1 MNICDVPGI
10 LVGQVVKESENTG
23 CTVVLCKN
31 GAVAGVDI
39 RGSAPGTR
47 ETVLLKPGYLIRKI
61 HAVVLTGGSAFGL
74 RAADGVMDY
83 LREQNIGY
91 NANGVIV
98 PIVPAA
104 VIFDLNSHRNP
115 AYPSR
120 DMGYEAARNAVK
132 KLQEGRTGAGR
143 GATVGKILGMENCM
157 AGGVG
162 SCAAEL
168 PGGVRVGALAVV
180 NALGDV
186 LQPGSDRILAGARLP
201 DGSGFADSYQVLK
214 SGKIPGLQS
223 NSNTTLVVAA
233 TDASFSKEEINKVAR
248 MAQNGVARALR
259 PAHTMYDG
267 DIVFALST
275 GDRPADV
282 NLVGETAAILTS
294 EAITRAV
301 KIANGLQ

>member
-1 MNICDVPGI
+1 MNICDIPGI
-10 LVGQVVKESENTG
+10 LVGQAVHEAENTG
-23 CTVVLCKN
+23 CTVVLCKS
-31 GAVAGVDI
+31 GAVGGVDI

-47 ETVLLKPGYLIRKI
+47 ETVLLNPGYLIRKV

-74 RAADGVMDY
+74 RTADGVMDY

-104 VIFDLNSHRNP
+104 VIFDLNPDRDP

-120 DMGYEAARNAVK
+120 DMGYEAARNAAK
-132 KLQEGRTGAGR
+132 NLQEGCTGAGR
-143 GATVGKILGMENCM
+143 GATVGKILGMANCM
-157 AGGVG
+157 VGGVG
-162 SCAAEL
+162 SAATEL
-168 PGGVRVGALAVV
+168 PGNVRVGTLAVV

-186 LQPGSDRILAGARLP
+186 LEPGSNRILAGARLP

-214 SGKIPGLQS
+214 SGKNVGFQS
-223 NSNTTLVVAA
+223 KANTTLVVVA
-233 TDASFSKEEINKVAR
+233 TDAHFSKEEINKVAR
-248 MAQNGVARALR
+248 MAQNGLARVLR

-275 GDRPADV
+275 GDKQADV
-282 NLVGETAAILTS
+282 NLVGETAAILTG
-294 EAITRAV
+294 EAIARAV
-301 KIANGLQ
+301 KIANGL